1 MAVSSACSAD
11 KDPPPILNLAKGGAV
26 GAGRALGLRSCVE
39 GGELAGA
46 RTRASR
52 ARSPPARPAPWRQ
65 LSVGVGRP
73 RGRRVPEPS
82 ILTFWVVSEEGGTG
96 VDGRFL

>member
-11 KDPPPILNLAKGGAV
+11 KDPPILNLAKGGAV

-39 GGELAGA
+39 GGRLAGA

-52 ARSPPARPAPWRQ
+52 ARSPPALLPPAQ
-65 LSVGVGRP
+65 LLGGSCLLEWEGLVGG
-73 RGRRVPEPS
+73 EYPS
-82 ILTFWVVSEEGGTG
+82 PAS
-96 VDGRFL
+96 

>member
-11 KDPPPILNLAKGGAV
+11 KDPPILNLAKGGAV

-39 GGELAGA
+39 GGRLAGA

-73 RGRRVPEPS
+73 RGRAS
-82 ILTFWVVSEEGGTG
+82 IVTFWVVSGEGGTG
-96 VDGRFL
+96 VDGLFL